1 MRRPLYWLM
10 GTLLLVA
17 MSELQTMGMLPDMAR
32 SLGTS
37 TAMIGTLISVYA
49 FGMAIGGPLLAWAL
63 RLVPPKAAL
72 LGVVAV
78 YAVLEAA
85 VPLVHDYWWI
95 ATLRLLTGGLGG
107 AVFGLTLTMA
117 ARLAPGP
124 DRIASSISI
133 VLNGLMLGAVLGLPI
148 SHAIASAWNWQTS
161 FVVLGAAGLIIAL
174 LDIRALPSLPAV
186 SAQSSAEDMQQ
197 FRSPRLWG
205 RYLVSLLTIGATYG
219 AFSYFTPLLEEDA
232 GFSSNMTTLILFGD
246 GLCTVIGN
254 NLVGRYAHRRAVTL
268 LRVGHFSL
276 TAALVVLALFSDVP
290 PAALSGV
297 LLAGLVGV
305 SMNPALVARVVQ
317 VAGAGGLV
325 NTVHTSVITLGVVAG
340 SAVGGLA
347 ISAGGDRSASAAMWT
362 GAVLAFLAIAVL
374 GAQTLGRKDTPA
386 AEPQAEPQVQP
397 AGK

>member
-1 MRRPLYWLM
+1 MRRPLCWLM
-10 GTLLLVA
+10 VTLLLVA

-72 LGVVAV
+72 LRVVAV
-78 YAVLEAA
+78 YHLS
-85 VPLVHDYWWI
+85 
-95 ATLRLLTGGLGG
+95 
-107 AVFGLTLTMA
+107 
-117 ARLAPGP
+117 LA
-124 DRIASSISI
+124 
-133 VLNGLMLGAVLGLPI
+133 
-148 SHAIASAWNWQTS
+148 
-161 FVVLGAAGLIIAL
+161 
-174 LDIRALPSLPAV
+174 
-186 SAQSSAEDMQQ
+186 
-197 FRSPRLWG
+197 
-205 RYLVSLLTIGATYG
+205 
-219 AFSYFTPLLEEDA
+219 
-232 GFSSNMTTLILFGD
+232 
-246 GLCTVIGN
+246 
-254 NLVGRYAHRRAVTL
+254 
-268 LRVGHFSL
+268 
-276 TAALVVLALFSDVP
+276 AALVVLALFSDVP

-297 LLAGLVGV
+297 LLVGLVGV

-362 GAVLAFLAIAVL
+362 GAVLAFLAIVVL

>member
-1 MRRPLYWLM
+1 MKRPLYWLM
-10 GTLLLVA
+10 VTLLLVA

-37 TAMIGTLISVYA
+37 TAMIGTLISIYA

-63 RLVPPKAAL
+63 RLAAPKAAL
-72 LGVVAV
+72 LGVVTA

-85 VPLVHDYWWI
+85 VPLVHEYWWI
-95 ATLRLLTGGLGG
+95 ATLRLLTGSLGG

-117 ARLAPGP
+117 ARLAPSP

-161 FVVLGAAGLIIAL
+161 FVILGAAGLIIAL

-186 SAQSSAEDMQQ
+186 SAQSSAEDMRQ

-219 AFSYFTPLLEEDA
+219 AFSYFTPLLEQDA
-232 GFSSNMTTLILFGD
+232 GFSSNMTTLILFGY

-254 NLVGRYAHRRAVTL
+254 NLVGRYADQHAVTL
-268 LRVGHFSL
+268 LRIGHFSL
-276 TAALVVLALFSDVP
+276 MAALVVLAVFSDVP
-290 PAALSGV
+290 PAALAGV
-297 LLAGLVGV
+297 LLVGLVGV

-340 SAVGGLA
+340 SAVGGFA
-347 ISAGGDRSASAAMWT
+347 ISAGGDNSASAAMWT
-362 GAVLAFLAIAVL
+362 GAVLAVLAMVVL
-374 GAQTLGRKDTPA
+374 SAQTLGRKGTPA
-386 AEPQAEPQVQP
+386 VEPLGQAQP